1 MQGEDWPCHSTG
13 QADTNTHTHTHAVV
27 RYTEFLSFFSWI
39 SMTGWDFCLLFVCLV
54 LRWPKLS
61 KSDLDELKFN

>member
-13 QADTNTHTHTHAVV
+13 QANTNTHTRSGEIH
-27 RYTEFLSFFSWI
+27 RISLQFFSWI

-54 LRWPKLS
+54 LWQPKLS
-61 KSDLDELKFN
+61 KSDLDELKYN